1 MKRYKAIILT
11 AIMLFI
17 LTACGNARTG
27 NPIILPDSEDIISIG
42 IYDGTVSAVS
52 IDESFIGEFLKIL
65 MNMEITD
72 KQSVNDAP
80 KNKDYITISLNCD
93 DRVSTIFYY
102 KDKDAEYVE
111 QPYQGIYEPAPAL
124 GVKIKELFD
133 SVDGTLATV
142 TFRATVMEVS
152 DAEILVE
159 PVNGTI
165 ELSSADRIYVP
176 NKEGLELQ
184 AGDIVEIEY
193 DGSILE
199 SYPAQLGEVYN
210 IKIVEQVGTDNK
222 WDRIPTVMINGKLY
236 YDTGAEST
244 LDGRC
249 GNMDGEITST
259 VDGSEIPTENN
270 QSNFGAGFGYQ
281 YGADDTIE
289 IYMNEKWMIFEHR
302 SGEVPE

>member
-1 MKRYKAIILT
+1 MKRYKGIILI
-11 AIMLFI
+11 AIMLFV

-27 NPIILPDSEDIISIG
+27 NPIKLPGSGDIISIG
-42 IYDGTVSAVS
+42 VYDGTVSAVS
-52 IDESFIGEFLKIL
+52 IDESFIDEFLGIL
-65 MNMEITD
+65 MDMEITN
-72 KQSVNDAP
+72 KQSVNDTP
-80 KNKDYITISLNCD
+80 ENKDYITISLNCD

-102 KDKDAEYVE
+102 KDKDTEYAE
-111 QPYQGIYEPAPAL
+111 QPYQGIYKPAPAL

-142 TFRATVMEVS
+142 TFRAKVMEVS

-159 PVNGTI
+159 PVNGAI

-176 NKEGLELQ
+176 DKDGLELH
-184 AGDIVEIEY
+184 AGDIIEIEY
-193 DGSILE
+193 NGSILE

-210 IKIVEQVGTDNK
+210 ITLVEKAEMDTK

-236 YDTGAEST
+236 YDTGEEST

-249 GNMDGEITST
+249 GNMDGQITTT

-270 QSNFGAGFGYQ
+270 QSNFGTGFGYQ

-289 IYMNEKWMIFEHR
+289 IYMNEKWMVFEHR
-302 SGEVPE
+302 SEEVP